1 VCEQFADPSAVSKE
15 SLNAVV
21 SGVCLETSDI
31 LIAERVNGEWV
42 YYGYG
47 AAMYAQTSST
57 GTEFNHWS
65 WRGDL
70 AAKSTASGAYAPA
83 PITDAFGDLV
93 SGTRE
98 TYDWNGAWG
107 YRNEPFS
114 GGLQKVGVRWYD
126 PAVGR
131 FLQMDPW
138 LGDIYQPLTLN
149 GYGYCLNDPLQ
160 CVDPRGLWYIK
171 IGFSLDI
178 TFGGW
183 VNLEIGIGVGTD
195 PGGRIVGRP
204 YINTG
209 IGGGAPPAA
218 SVGIRIGV
226 SPGGNLPPRGVPRND
241 FAGTVGIT
249 TPVCGID
256 VNIPINI
263 PVPGWRDPE
272 YGITVGPT
280 FPPGMPML
288 YGGVSQTIWL

>member
-1 VCEQFADPSAVSKE
+1 M
-15 SLNAVV
+15 NAVV

-131 FLQMDPW
+131 FLQVDPW
-138 LGDIYQPLTLN
+138 LGDIYQPRTLN
-149 GYGYCLNDPLQ
+149 AYGYCLNDPIGM
-160 CVDPRGLWYIK
+160 VDVLGKQPAKVKCPKCAHEFTPPPHPGGVEGGVVIRDPSGTVWVEVPADYGNRGPAVGVTIPPGSPIAVRCGYRLPAYPGSGWGGLGKSWREFDRWRDDYIRGL
-171 IGFSLDI
+171 D
-178 TFGGW
+178 
-183 VNLEIGIGVGTD
+183 D
-195 PGGRIVGRP
+195 
-204 YINTG
+204 
-209 IGGGAPPAA
+209 AA
-218 SVGIRIGV
+218 N
-226 SPGGNLPPRGVPRND
+226 SPDYR
-241 FAGTVGIT
+241 
-249 TPVCGID
+249 
-256 VNIPINI
+256 
-263 PVPGWRDPE
+263 WWE
-272 YGITVGPT
+272 
-280 FPPGMPML
+280 
-288 YGGVSQTIWL
+288 